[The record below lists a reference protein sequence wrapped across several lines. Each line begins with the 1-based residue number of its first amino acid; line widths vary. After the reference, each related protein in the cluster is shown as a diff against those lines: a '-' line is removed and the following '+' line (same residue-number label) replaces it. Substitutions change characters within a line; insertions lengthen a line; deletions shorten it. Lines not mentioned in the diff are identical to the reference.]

1 MANPKNS
8 RSRNIDVV
16 TFSILLALVAVGWLM
31 VFAVGYDESVRYNSL
46 EFFASPIGKQ
56 TVWVGISFVAF
67 LVIQLID
74 WRFWQTFAYPIYGLA
89 MLLLVGVLIFGK
101 TINGSTSWL
110 SIGGFTLQ
118 PSELA
123 KFGTA
128 LAIAAFLNN
137 YATNLK
143 NINSQ
148 LSIFGLMLAPV
159 LLILLQPDAGSA
171 LVFFSFLILLYRE
184 GLPVAFYGIGFGVV
198 LFLLLGLLLPL
209 PVIVLGV
216 ELVFI
221 LILAFYMPQKNISI
235 FSALVYLAIMI
246 SMAVQTQSVY
256 LIPPSTL
263 ILIAMVWVLQRK
275 PNFSFGTLMFVIL
288 IAGSGLAFVSGYV
301 FNNVL
306 RPHQQDRINVWLRPE
321 LSDPR
326 GSLYNVMQSKLAISS
341 GGIQGKGFLNGTM
354 TKLNYVPEQSTDFIF
369 CTVGEEHGFIGSL
382 SIILLFSVLLIR
394 LTILAERQKSA
405 FSRQYIYGIAGILFV
420 HFFINIGM
428 TMGLVP
434 IIGIPLPFIS
444 RGGSALLGF
453 SVMMAVILKLDSHRY
468 QI

>member
-1 MANPKNS
+1 MASVKNS
-8 RSRNIDVV
+8 RFRNIDVV
-16 TFSILLALVAVGWLM
+16 TFSIFLALVAAGWLM
-31 VFAVGYDESVRYNSL
+31 VFAVGYDDSVRYGSL
-46 EFFASPIGKQ
+46 DFFGTPIGKQ
-56 TVWVGISFVAF
+56 TAWMGISLVAF
-67 LVIQLID
+67 LVIQIID
-74 WRFWQTFAYPIYGLA
+74 WRFWQTFAYPLYGLS
-89 MLLLVGVLIFGK
+89 LLLLIAVLIFGK

-110 SIGGFTLQ
+110 SVGGFTLQ

-123 KFGTA
+123 KFGTT

-137 YATNLK
+137 YTTNLK

-148 LSIFGLMLAPV
+148 LSVLGLFLAPV

-184 GLPVAFYGIGFGVV
+184 GLPGSYYLIGFGVV
-198 LFLLLGLLLPL
+198 LFLILGLLFPL
-209 PVIVLGV
+209 PIILLSV
-216 ELVFI
+216 ELIFI
-221 LILAFYMPQKNISI
+221 LVLAFYMPQRNIAI
-235 FSALVYLAIMI
+235 FSALIYIAIMI
-246 SMAVQTQSVY
+246 SMAIQVPVIY
-256 LIPPSTL
+256 LIIPTSL
-263 ILIAMVWVLQRK
+263 VLVAMIWILQRN
-275 PNFSFGTLMFVIL
+275 PSFSFGTLVFGIL
-288 IAGSGLAFVSGYV
+288 IIGNGLAFASGYA
-301 FNNVL
+301 FNNIL

-341 GGIQGKGFLNGTM
+341 GGLQGKGFLNGTM

-369 CTVGEEHGFIGSL
+369 CTVGEEHGFIGSM
-382 SIILLFSVLLIR
+382 SIIILFLALLIR

-428 TMGLVP
+428 TMGVVP

-444 RGGSALLGF
+444 RGGSSLLGF
-453 SVMMAVILKLDSHRY
+453 SVMMAVVLKLDRHRY

>member
-1 MANPKNS
+1 MANSKNS

-46 EFFASPIGKQ
+46 EFFSTPIGRQ
-56 TVWVGISFVAF
+56 TIWVGISFAAF
-67 LVIQLID
+67 LFIQLID
-74 WRFWQTFAYPIYGLA
+74 WRFWQTFAYPIYGLG
-89 MLLLVGVLIFGK
+89 MLLLVAVLIFGK
-101 TINGSTSWL
+101 TINGSQSWL

-137 YATNLK
+137 YSTNLK
-143 NINSQ
+143 NTNSQ
-148 LSIFGLMLAPV
+148 LSILGLLLAPI

-184 GLPVAFYGIGFGVV
+184 GLPGAYYGIGFGVV

-235 FSALVYLAIMI
+235 FSALVYLAIMV

-256 LIPPSTL
+256 LIIPTTL
-263 ILIAMVWVLQRK
+263 ILIAMIWVLQRK
-275 PNFSFGTLMFVIL
+275 PNFSFGTLVFVIL
-288 IAGSGLAFVSGYV
+288 LAGSGLSFASGYV

-369 CTVGEEHGFIGSL
+369 CTVGEEHGFIGSA

>member
-1 MANPKNS
+1 MANSKNS

-46 EFFASPIGKQ
+46 EFFSTPIGRQ

-67 LVIQLID
+67 LLIQLID
-74 WRFWQTFAYPIYGLA
+74 WRFWQTFAYPIYGLGI
-89 MLLLVGVLIFGK
+89 MLLVGVLVFGK
-101 TINGSTSWL
+101 TINGAQSWL

-128 LAIAAFLNN
+128 LAMAAFLNN
-137 YATNLK
+137 YSTNLK
-143 NINSQ
+143 NTNSQ
-148 LSIFGLMLAPV
+148 LSILGLLLAPI

-184 GLPVAFYGIGFGVV
+184 GLPGAYYGIGFGVV
-198 LFLLLGLLLPL
+198 LFLLLGLLLPI
-209 PVIVLGV
+209 PVIVLGI

-221 LILAFYMPQKNISI
+221 LILSFYMPQKNISI
-235 FSALVYLAIMI
+235 FSALVYLAIMV

-256 LIPPSTL
+256 LIIPSTL
-263 ILIAMVWVLQRK
+263 ILIAMIWVLQRK

-288 IAGSGLAFVSGYV
+288 IAGSGLAFASGYV

-369 CTVGEEHGFIGSL
+369 CTVGEEHGFIGSA
-382 SIILLFSVLLIR
+382 SIIFLFSVLLIR

>member
-1 MANPKNS
+1 M
-8 RSRNIDVV
+8 V

-46 EFFASPIGKQ
+46 EFFSTPIGRQ

-67 LVIQLID
+67 LLIQLID
-74 WRFWQTFAYPIYGLA
+74 WRFWQTFAYLIYGLGI
-89 MLLLVGVLIFGK
+89 LLLVAVLIFGK
-101 TINGSTSWL
+101 TINGSQSWL

-118 PSELA
+118 PSEIA

-137 YATNLK
+137 YSTNLK
-143 NINSQ
+143 NTNSQ
-148 LSIFGLMLAPV
+148 LSILGLLLGPV

-184 GLPVAFYGIGFGVV
+184 GLPAAYYGIGFGVIF
-198 LFLLLGLLLPL
+198 FLLLGLLLPL
-209 PVIVLGV
+209 PVIVLGI

-235 FSALVYLAIMI
+235 FSALVYLAIMV

-256 LIPPSTL
+256 LIIPTTL
-263 ILIAMVWVLQRK
+263 ILVAMIWVLQRK
-275 PNFSFGTLMFVIL
+275 PSFSFGTLIFVTL
-288 IAGSGLAFVSGYV
+288 TAGSGLAFASGYA

-369 CTVGEEHGFIGSL
+369 CTVGEEHGFIGSA